1 MSSYVRIL
9 LKEFYSEIKLEIM
22 ECHKAVDIDD
32 TVVDKMLQNA
42 TEDRENYEDQY

>member
-22 ECHKAVDIDD
+22 ECHNLTNLSDDIVDRI
-32 TVVDKMLQNA
+32 LQNS
-42 TEDRENYEDQY
+42 TEDNDTYEEQH

>member
-22 ECHKAVDIDD
+22 DCYKASDIDD
-32 TVVDKMLQNA
+32 SVIDRMLQNA
-42 TEDRENYEDQY
+42 NEDRETYEDQY